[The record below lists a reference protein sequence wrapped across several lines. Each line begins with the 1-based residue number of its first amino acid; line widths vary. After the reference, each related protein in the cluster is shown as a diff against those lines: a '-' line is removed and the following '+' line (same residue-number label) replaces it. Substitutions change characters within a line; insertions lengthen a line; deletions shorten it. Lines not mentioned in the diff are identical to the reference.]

1 MKTLRLA
8 GCGAAVAMLLVA
20 GRAQA
25 QTPDS
30 LGWAWVA
37 NLGYVQASG
46 NTSLTTI
53 NAGEKLTY
61 RPDLRWTFTNTG
73 ALVYGKTNGAES
85 ANQVQLGLRADYQ
98 ISARISAFGLVNYD
112 RNPFAGITRRF
123 EELVG
128 LGAKLI
134 STPKQVLTV
143 DAGIGN
149 NQQLTGGITS
159 NFFVARLAPI
169 YRYNLTSKA
178 YLEEAV
184 ELLENLQ
191 TTGDLR
197 SSSLTS
203 LVAPLSGRVSLRVSY
218 LMRYDAQPAVQSAV
232 PLTFFKKL
240 DTVFTTGIQ
249 LTL

>member
-1 MKTLRLA
+1 LTA
-8 GCGAAVAMLLVA
+8 AGAAK
-20 GRAQA
+20 A

-37 NLGYVQASG
+37 NLGFVQASG

-53 NAGEKLTY
+53 NAGEKLTF
-61 RPDLRWTFTNTG
+61 RPDLRWTFTTTG
-73 ALVYGKTNGAES
+73 ALVYGKTSGVES

-98 ISARISAFGLVNYD
+98 ISSRISAFGLVNFD

-128 LGAKLI
+128 LGAKLVAK
-134 STPKQVLTV
+134 PKHLLTV
-143 DAGIGN
+143 DAGVGN
-149 NQQLTGGITS
+149 NQQLTGGLTS
-159 NFFVARLAPI
+159 SFFVARVAPT
-169 YRYNLTSKA
+169 YRYNITSKA

-184 ELLENLQ
+184 ELLENLKA
-191 TTGDLR
+191 TGDLR

-203 LVAPLSGRVSLRVSY
+203 LVAPLSSKVSLRFSY
-218 LMRYDAQPAVQSAV
+218 LMRYDAEPALQTA
-232 PLTFFKKL
+232 PNTFYQKL
-240 DTVFTTGIQ
+240 DSVFTTGIQ